1 MTGIEPT
8 ERALSEPDEAFRRLD
23 ALLQVGLRLVR
34 SAPSGRLL
42 LARVAD
48 TIEPAWLPHSWAET
62 IGAELEAA
70 RAESLDAVDFK
81 RVEGLLRD
89 AWGSRPSDELD
100 HLEREPAAVT
110 PTSQVHRAV
119 LDGVPVAVKVLRP
132 GLAASVRQDLALA
145 EGLLAPL
152 GAAFPALDAG
162 AILREFRD
170 RVLDEFDLESEATAQ
185 RRFHRALRNHPFL
198 IVPAPVMRLAH
209 PGVLVSEWID
219 GVPLP
224 EAADP
229 DQACARLVA
238 FVVGAAR
245 AGVVHADPGPG
256 DVLVR
261 SDGRLAILDFGATAT
276 VEAERVE
283 GNAAALEAFVAGDEA
298 ALGRALA
305 ALGWLPA
312 EHAGAALRLGRDLL
326 GDLAGPDPVRLDSAA
341 VIAVRDR
348 AVRYPAEA
356 VELSLAG
363 VLPPEDL
370 WPARGLAQLFAT
382 IARVGATGAWRE
394 LIRAALRDG
403 WDQSGS
409 NTSSSQSANRR

>member
-1 MTGIEPT
+1 MTGT
-8 ERALSEPDEAFRRLD
+8 DEAFRRID
-23 ALLQVGLRLVR
+23 ALLQVGLRLAR

-48 TIEPAWLPHSWAET
+48 TIEPAWLPPQWGQT
-62 IGAELEAA
+62 IAAELQAA

-100 HLEREPAAVT
+100 DLEREPAAIT
-110 PTSQVHRAV
+110 PTSQVHRGV
-119 LDGVPVAVKVLRP
+119 LEGVPVAVKVLRP
-132 GLAASVRQDLALA
+132 GLAGSVRQDLALA

-152 GAAFPALDAG
+152 GAAFPGLDPG
-162 AILREFRD
+162 AVVREFRD

-198 IVPAPVMRLAH
+198 TVPAPVMRLAH
-209 PGVLVSEWID
+209 PGVLVSAWID

-245 AGVVHADPGPG
+245 AGVVHADPDPR

-261 SDGRLAILDFGATAT
+261 PDGGLAILDFGATAT
-276 VEAERVE
+276 VDAERVQL
-283 GNAAALEAFVAGDEA
+283 NAAGLEAFIAGDEP
-298 ALGRALA
+298 ALGAALA

-312 EHAGAALRLGRDLL
+312 EHAGAVLRLGRDLL
-326 GDLAGPDPVRLDSAA
+326 GDFAGPDPVRLDSEA

-348 AVRYPAEA
+348 ADRHPTEI
-356 VELSLAG
+356 VELILAG
-363 VLPPEDL
+363 GLPPEDL

-382 IARVGATGAWRE
+382 IAGVGATGAWRE
-394 LIRAALRDG
+394 LIRDALRDG

-409 NTSSSQSANRR
+409 KMSSSQSANRR

>member
-1 MTGIEPT
+1 MTVIAPT
-8 ERALSEPDEAFRRLD
+8 DEAFRRID
-23 ALLQVGLRLVR
+23 ALLQVGLRLAR

-42 LARVAD
+42 LARIAD
-48 TIEPAWLPHSWAET
+48 TIEPAWLPGPWVET
-62 IGAELEAA
+62 IGAELRAA
-70 RAESLDAVDFK
+70 RAEPLPAVEFK
-81 RVEGLLRD
+81 RVEALLRE
-89 AWGSRPSDELD
+89 AWGTRPSDELD
-100 HLEREPAAVT
+100 ELERQPAAIT
-110 PTSQVHRAV
+110 ATSQVHRGR
-119 LDGVPVAVKVLRP
+119 LEGREVAVKVLRP
-132 GLAASVRQDLALA
+132 GLAAGVRQDLALV

-152 GAAFPALDAG
+152 GAAFPALDPG
-162 AILREFRD
+162 AILGEFRD

-198 IVPAPVMRLAH
+198 TVPAPVMRLAH

-219 GVPLP
+219 GVPLA

-245 AGVVHADPGPG
+245 SGVVHADPDPR

-261 SDGRLAILDFGATAT
+261 PDGSLAILDFGATAT
-276 VEAERVE
+276 VDADRVDLH
-283 GNAAALEAFVAGDEA
+283 AAGLEAFAAGDEA

-312 EHAGAALRLGRDLL
+312 DRAGAALRLGHDLL
-326 GDLAGPDPVRLDSAA
+326 GDLAGPDPVRLDSSA

-348 AVRYPAEA
+348 ADQDPAA
-356 VELSLAG
+356 VVEILLAG
-363 VLPPEDL
+363 SLPPEDL
-370 WPARGLAQLFAT
+370 WPARGLGQLFAT

-394 LIRAALRDG
+394 LVRAALRDG
-403 WDQSGS
+403 WNQSGS
-409 NTSSSQSANRR
+409 NTSSSQPASRR